1 MGEIGAI
8 DKLTN
13 AYNLHMYIDILDRL
27 SLKRNKNQFKIFKE
41 QQYAIEVMSVGD
53 SFMNFYFM
61 FVMKLSKKL
70 NLFKGI

>member
-27 SLKRNKNQFKIFKE
+27 SLKRNKNQFKIFL
-41 QQYAIEVMSVGD
+41 VMSVGD

>member
-27 SLKRNKNQFKIFKE
+27 SLKRNKNQLKIFL
-41 QQYAIEVMSVGD
+41 VMSVGD

>member
-27 SLKRNKNQFKIFKE
+27 SLKRNKN
-41 QQYAIEVMSVGD
+41 
-53 SFMNFYFM
+53 
-61 FVMKLSKKL
+61 
-70 NLFKGI
+70 